1 MVTLLRYEVC
11 LRIQKNTDITFLY
24 LQGNTIL
31 EIQWRQREIWYHNVT
46 LYSLEHISVYNVY
59 TKSILIVSGDH

>member
-31 EIQWRQREIWYHNVT
+31 EIQWRQREIWYNNVT

>member
-11 LRIQKNTDITFLY
+11 LRIQNNTDITFLY

-31 EIQWRQREIWYHNVT
+31 EIQWRQREIWYNNVT